1 MKLDQW
7 GGLLV
12 TGTDTGIG
20 KTWVSALI
28 IEELRK
34 KGLEAVGLKPV
45 LSGSRGDAERLWKR
59 VGGRWISM
67 L

>member
-45 LSGSRGDAERLWKR
+45 LS
-59 VGGRWISM
+59 
-67 L
+67 

>member
-1 MKLDQW
+1 MKLDQL

-34 KGLEAVGLKPV
+34 KGLESTL
-45 LSGSRGDAERLWKR
+45 R
-59 VGGRWISM
+59 
-67 L
+67 

>member
-7 GGLLV
+7 SGLLV

-20 KTWVSALI
+20 KTWVSALV

-34 KGLEAVGLKPV
+34 KGVEAV
-45 LSGSRGDAERLWKR
+45 A
-59 VGGRWISM
+59 
-67 L
+67 